1 VPPQDPNDN
10 DDEDEEDDDKA
21 DDDREPAVV
30 REPDELAFSQEATPH
45 DPAPNRTKLEE
56 AAGDGQYLFWTQ
68 LQEASVV
75 GSIIF
80 FTSVIFVA
88 GKPLISACLRMM
100 ASSRARYTQK
110 VLLSAT

>member
-1 VPPQDPNDN
+1 MPPQDPNDN
-10 DDEDEEDDDKA
+10 DDEDEEDDDEA

-30 REPDELAFSQEATPH
+30 REPDELAFSQATPH
-45 DPAPNRTKLEE
+45 DPAPNRAKLEE
-56 AAGDGQYLFWTQ
+56 TAGDGQYLFWTQ

-100 ASSRARYTQK
+100 ASSLARYTQK